1 MKGLYHMRNRMGMIS
16 VLVGLGTILTF
27 MPEVASATQGLGQIG
42 QNLGNNVTG
51 IAYFLKMLAWLVGFG
66 ALMGGIIMFMTRHK
80 TQTPMGVIIGMI
92 LGGIL
97 LLSIMTFASSGSS
110 TVFGYDATTS
120 AQAAL
125 GN

>member
-1 MKGLYHMRNRMGMIS
+1 MIFCYHTTKRVSMVPVLMGI
-16 VLVGLGTILTF
+16 GAILTF
-27 MPEVASATQGLGQIG
+27 IPEVASAAQGIGQLG

-51 IAYFLKMLAWLVGFG
+51 LAYFLKMLAWLIGFG

-80 TQTPMGVIIGMI
+80 TQTPMGVILGMI
-92 LGGIL
+92 VGGIL

-120 AQAAL
+120 AQSAL

>member
-1 MKGLYHMRNRMGMIS
+1 MR
-16 VLVGLGTILTF
+16 GLGLQLPQPLKPRLSCGGISPLT
-27 MPEVASATQGLGQIG
+27 GDGDRR
-42 QNLGNNVTG
+42 N
-51 IAYFLKMLAWLVGFG
+51 IAQQVD
-66 ALMGGIIMFMTRHK
+66 GGIIMFMTRHK
-80 TQTPMGVIIGMI
+80 TQTPMGVIIGLI